1 LAHCIERGLEAVAS
15 VQETICAQAKEVA
28 KVAATLDGVKGSSAQ
43 RQKQFATLRAEYQAS
58 EDTYQ
63 QHLGKMM
70 ASFEPGLFV
79 GDDRVDWPYD
89 NLDLERWFRQPKSHE
104 RRIHGR
110 SHAGV
115 RIVQEGPT
123 LVLVL
128 DAHLSQV
135 GPFTAE
141 ELHPYRNSP
150 APRCQRTA
158 LHRRK
163 VMRKARSK
171 KQRGRLLE
179 ELERRY
185 LAEN

>member
-1 LAHCIERGLEAVAS
+1 MNAVAEA
-15 VQETICAQAKEVA
+15 QETIRHQAKEVG
-28 KVAATLDGVKGSSAQ
+28 KVAATLDVVNGSTAQ
-43 RQKQFATLRAEYQAS
+43 RQKQFAILRTEYQAS
-58 EDTYQ
+58 EDWYQ

-79 GDDRVDWPYD
+79 GGDRADWPQD

-104 RRIHGR
+104 RRIHGH

-128 DAHLSQV
+128 DAHSSQE
-135 GPFTAE
+135 GPFTAK
-141 ELHPYRNSP
+141 ELHPYRYSP
-150 APRCQRTA
+150 APKCQRTA
-158 LHRRK
+158 LYRRK

-171 KQRGRLLE
+171 KQRGKLLQ

>member
-1 LAHCIERGLEAVAS
+1 MDVVAAA
-15 VQETICAQAKEVA
+15 QEVIREQVKEVA
-28 KVAATLDGVKGSSAQ
+28 KVAATLDIANGSSAQ
-43 RQKQFATLRAEYQAS
+43 RQEQFSTLRNEYQAS
-58 EDTYQ
+58 EDWYQ
-63 QHLGKMM
+63 QPLGKMM

-79 GDDRVDWPYD
+79 GGDRADWPQD

-104 RRIHGR
+104 RRIHGH

-128 DAHLSQV
+128 DAHLTQD
-135 GPFTAE
+135 GPFTAAD
-141 ELHPYRNSP
+141 LHPYRNSP
-150 APRCQRTA
+150 VPKSQRTA

-171 KQRGRLLE
+171 KQRGQLLK

-185 LAEN
+185 LEEN

>member
-1 LAHCIERGLEAVAS
+1 MAPA
-15 VQETICAQAKEVA
+15 QEVIRQQAKEVG
-28 KVAATLDGVKGSSAQ
+28 KVAATLEVVNGTSAQ
-43 RQKQFATLRAEYQAS
+43 RQKQFASLRDEYQAS
-58 EDTYQ
+58 KDGFH
-63 QHLGKMM
+63 QHMGKLM

-79 GDDRVDWPYD
+79 GGDRADWPQD

-104 RRIHGR
+104 RRIHGH

-128 DAHLSQV
+128 DAHLTQE

-141 ELHPYRNSP
+141 ELHPYRYSP
-150 APRCQRTA
+150 APKCQRTA
-158 LHRRK
+158 MHRRK

-171 KQRGRLLE
+171 KQRGKLLE

>member
-1 LAHCIERGLEAVAS
+1 VAQDAIREQ
-15 VQETICAQAKEVA
+15 VKEVA
-28 KVAATLDGVKGSSAQ
+28 QVAATLEVVNGSNAE
-43 RQKQFATLRAEYQAS
+43 RHEQFATLRAKYQAS
-58 EDTYQ
+58 EDWYQ

-79 GDDRVDWPYD
+79 GGDGADWPQD

-104 RRIHGR
+104 RRIHGH

-128 DAHLSQV
+128 DAHLSQE

-141 ELHPYRNSP
+141 ELHPYRHSP
-150 APRCQRTA
+150 IPKCQRTA
-158 LHRRK
+158 LHRRT

-171 KQRGRLLE
+171 KQRSELLK